1 MKKSFFI
8 LGIAFAVAASAGA
21 QSVVEKFDE
30 NTLGW
35 TESASDCNTGTAVI
49 KKGVMTVK
57 AKGDGKF
64 MRFAGD
70 VNGNP
75 KSADH
80 PTFETH
86 CYAPLNVK
94 RPFEVIANVKTDDLN
109 NDRLTGMVF
118 NYKDSGTFYAFVFNK
133 EAVAFLRFVDN
144 KLAGTIMQ
152 DINWGKA
159 NKGKREQTW
168 KLVSNGDDLRF
179 WVNDIELL
187 KVKHM
192 PLDFTGMGF
201 YTIGKQTLTI
211 DDVTFTQN

>member
-8 LGIAFAVAASAGA
+8 LSMALAVAANASA
-21 QSVVEKFDE
+21 QSFAETFDA

-35 TESASDCNTGTAVI
+35 TESKGDTNTGTAVI
-49 KKGVMTVK
+49 NKGVMTVK

-64 MRFAGD
+64 MRFAVD
-70 VNGNP
+70 PNAAV
-75 KSADH
+75 KTEH
-80 PTFETH
+80 PAFETH

-94 RPFEVIANVKTDDLN
+94 LPFEMVANVKTDDLN
-109 NDRLTGMVF
+109 NDRLAGVVF

-133 EAVAFLRFVDN
+133 EAVAFLRFVDYR
-144 KLAGTIMQ
+144 LVGSILQ

-168 KLVSNGDDLRF
+168 KLVSDGDALQF
-179 WVNDIELL
+179 WVNDIELM